1 MNARVRRE
9 DTVTNLDSIA
19 ERQPASGSR
28 ASRTTIK
35 LIIESAQDVLIE
47 KGYAG
52 FTTRAVAETAKIS
65 QGNLGYHFK
74 TKQDLL
80 RAVVADQIETILD
93 RLATLLQGIDSESA
107 NGMNQLLSDLWKETT
122 SDRVVRLFRE
132 LWAIALR
139 DSDVRDGIDDMY
151 DVLMEKVVAML
162 QQFYPNAEVQ
172 SLRECVQ
179 LLAIVSEGTSVL
191 FGTRSKR
198 AVSQERMIQIVSQ
211 VLDSVARRKPC

>member
-1 MNARVRRE
+1 MVKIRPE
-9 DTVTNLDSIA
+9 DSVTNRDGIPA
-19 ERQPASGSR
+19 RQPELRSR

-35 LIIESAQDVLIE
+35 LIVESAQDVLIE

-52 FTTRAVAETAKIS
+52 FTTHAVAETAKIS

-80 RAVVADQIETILD
+80 RAVVEDQVETILG
-93 RLATLLQGIDSESA
+93 RFATMLQGIDHENA
-107 NGMNQLLSDLWKETT
+107 NGVDQLLRDIWKETT

-132 LWAIALR
+132 LWAIAMH
-139 DSDVRDGIDDMY
+139 DSDVRDQIDDMY
-151 DVLMEKVVAML
+151 DDLMEKVVAML
-162 QQFYPNAEVQ
+162 QKFYPNAEVQ
-172 SLRECVQ
+172 SLRESVQ

-198 AVSQERMIQIVSQ
+198 AVSQERMIEMISQ
-211 VLDSVARRKPC
+211 VLDSVARGKPC

>member
-1 MNARVRRE
+1 MVKIRPE
-9 DTVTNLDSIA
+9 DSVTNRDGIA
-19 ERQPASGSR
+19 ARQPELRSR

-35 LIIESAQDVLIE
+35 LIVESAQDVLIE

-80 RAVVADQIETILD
+80 RAVVEDQVETILG
-93 RLATLLQGIDSESA
+93 RFATMLQGIDHENA
-107 NGMNQLLSDLWKETT
+107 NGVDQLLRDIWKETT

-132 LWAIALR
+132 LWAIAMH
-139 DSDVRDGIDDMY
+139 DSDVRDQIDDMY
-151 DVLMEKVVAML
+151 DDLMEKVVAML
-162 QQFYPNAEVQ
+162 QKFYPNAEVQ
-172 SLRECVQ
+172 SLRESVQ

-198 AVSQERMIQIVSQ
+198 AVSQERMIEMISQ
-211 VLDSVARRKPC
+211 VLDSVARGKPC

>member
-1 MNARVRRE
+1 VKIRPE
-9 DTVTNLDSIA
+9 DSVTNRDGIA
-19 ERQPASGSR
+19 ARQPELRSR

-35 LIIESAQDVLIE
+35 LIVESAQDVLIE

-80 RAVVADQIETILD
+80 RAVVDDQVETILG
-93 RLATLLQGIDSESA
+93 RFATMLQGIDHENA
-107 NGMNQLLSDLWKETT
+107 NGVDQLLRDIWKETT
-122 SDRVVRLFRE
+122 SDRIVRLFRE
-132 LWAIALR
+132 LWVIAVH
-139 DSDVRDGIDDMY
+139 DSDIKDKIDDMY

-162 QQFYPNAEVQ
+162 QKFYPNAEVQ
-172 SLRECVQ
+172 SLRESVQ

-198 AVSQERMIQIVSQ
+198 AVSQERMIEIISQ
-211 VLDSVARRKPC
+211 VLDSVARGKPC

>member
-1 MNARVRRE
+1 MVKIRPE
-9 DTVTNLDSIA
+9 DSVTNRDGIA
-19 ERQPASGSR
+19 ARQPELRSR

-35 LIIESAQDVLIE
+35 LIVESAQDVLIE

-52 FTTRAVAETAKIS
+52 FTTHAVAETAKIS

-80 RAVVADQIETILD
+80 RAVVEDQVETILG
-93 RLATLLQGIDSESA
+93 RFATMLQGIDHENA
-107 NGMNQLLSDLWKETT
+107 NGVDQLLRDIWKETT

-132 LWAIALR
+132 LWAIAMH
-139 DSDVRDGIDDMY
+139 DSDVRDQIDDMY
-151 DVLMEKVVAML
+151 DDLMEKVVAML
-162 QQFYPNAEVQ
+162 QKFYPNAEVQ
-172 SLRECVQ
+172 SLRESVQ

-198 AVSQERMIQIVSQ
+198 AVSQERMIEMISQ
-211 VLDSVARRKPC
+211 VLDSVARGKPC

>member
-1 MNARVRRE
+1 MKIRPE
-9 DTVTNLDSIA
+9 DSVTNRDGIA
-19 ERQPASGSR
+19 ARQPELRSR

-35 LIIESAQDVLIE
+35 LIVESAQDVLIE

-52 FTTRAVAETAKIS
+52 FTTRAVAETTKIS

-80 RAVVADQIETILD
+80 RAVVEDQVETILG
-93 RLATLLQGIDSESA
+93 RFATMLQGIDHENA
-107 NGMNQLLSDLWKETT
+107 NGVDQLLRDIWKETT

-132 LWAIALR
+132 LWAIAMH
-139 DSDVRDGIDDMY
+139 DSDVRDQIDDMY
-151 DVLMEKVVAML
+151 DDLMEKVVAML
-162 QQFYPNAEVQ
+162 QKFYPNAEVQ
-172 SLRECVQ
+172 SLRESVQ

-198 AVSQERMIQIVSQ
+198 AVSQERMIEMISQ
-211 VLDSVARRKPC
+211 VLDSVARGKPC

>member
-1 MNARVRRE
+1 MVKIRPE
-9 DTVTNLDSIA
+9 DSVTNRDGIA
-19 ERQPASGSR
+19 ARQPELRSR

-35 LIIESAQDVLIE
+35 LIVESAQDVLIE

-80 RAVVADQIETILD
+80 RAVVEDQVETILG
-93 RLATLLQGIDSESA
+93 RFATMLQGIDHENA
-107 NGMNQLLSDLWKETT
+107 NGVDQLLRDIWKETT

-132 LWAIALR
+132 LWAIAMH
-139 DSDVRDGIDDMY
+139 DSDVRDQIDDMY
-151 DVLMEKVVAML
+151 DDLMEKVVAML
-162 QQFYPNAEVQ
+162 QKFYPNAEVQ
-172 SLRECVQ
+172 SLRESVQ

-198 AVSQERMIQIVSQ
+198 AVSQERMIEIVSQ
-211 VLDSVARRKPC
+211 VLDTVAKGKPC

>member
-1 MNARVRRE
+1 LVKIRPE
-9 DTVTNLDSIA
+9 DSVTDRDGIA
-19 ERQPASGSR
+19 ARQPELRSR

-35 LIIESAQDVLIE
+35 LIVESAQDVLIE

-80 RAVVADQIETILD
+80 RAVVDDQVETILG
-93 RLATLLQGIDSESA
+93 RFATMLQGIDRENTS
-107 NGMNQLLSDLWKETT
+107 GMDQLLRDLWKETT
-122 SDRVVRLFRE
+122 SDRIVRLFRE
-132 LWAIALR
+132 LWVIAVH
-139 DSDVRDGIDDMY
+139 DSDIKDKIDDMY
-151 DVLMEKVVAML
+151 DVLMEKVVDML
-162 QQFYPNAEVQ
+162 QEFYPNAEVQ
-172 SLRECVQ
+172 SLRESVQ

-198 AVSQERMIQIVSQ
+198 AVSQERMIEIVSQ
-211 VLDSVARRKPC
+211 VLDSVARGKPC